1 MDGWMDGWIEMSV
14 YLPLS
19 SVFCLLSISLHLSL
33 SLSLFDR
40 GGVYISP
47 S

>member
-1 MDGWMDGWIEMSV
+1 MDGWIEMSV

-19 SVFCLLSISLHLSL
+19 SVFYLSLSLHLSL

>member
-1 MDGWMDGWIEMSV
+1 MDGWIEMSV

-19 SVFCLLSISLHLSL
+19 SVFYLSLHLSL